1 MKKNTTEAKV
11 TDGALIV
18 SVANENA
25 PKIWRTDITHANTAT
40 FELQDRDDGETA
52 LVMRGGDNT
61 EDVYVFADRAL
72 ALSALYTVQAAL
84 FAGDTARNAPTA
96 AKKKGSLFFSAI
108 KALLVMGAIFVLLV
122 FGVVKFF
129 PRPAKHPLTPTT
141 SSQSR
146 PVPAEQLFGGR

>member
-96 AKKKGSLFFSAI
+96 AKKKGALISLATLSNKTIWITIQIRPIRI
-108 KALLVMGAIFVLLV
+108 KYLCRCQLM
-122 FGVVKFF
+122 
-129 PRPAKHPLTPTT
+129 T
-141 SSQSR
+141 S
-146 PVPAEQLFGGR
+146 